1 MSKSQSGSD
10 DKKAAIH
17 ETGHA
22 LIFDALGIPAPGV
35 ELDLEDG
42 SNLAIARLL
51 SRIARFWFDVCE
63 VMIIAHYV
71 DDYQPNSG

>member
-1 MSKSQSGSD
+1 
-10 DKKAAIH
+10 
-17 ETGHA
+17 

-42 SNLAIARLL
+42 SNLAIARFLG
-51 SRIARFWFDVCE
+51 RIARFWFDVSE